1 MRFHFSFNLVSG
13 TIFFLLQVN
22 MLLRILL
29 KIIFIFVLAFLLPSV
44 IFL

>member
-13 TIFFLLQVN
+13 TIFLLQVN

-29 KIIFIFVLAFLLPSV
+29 KIIFIFVIAFLLPSV